1 MTTDPAP
8 LAWSLLAVLAEAAS
22 AIGVPVG
29 RTTPD
34 GTVDDGEGL
43 AAGGAGDAA
52 ASGVEMANRFLFAIP
67 DEVKTGLMVVLAIA
81 IGVYLYLNWI
91 RDQP

>member
-1 MTTDPAP
+1 MTTDPATA
-8 LAWSLLAVLAEAAS
+8 AWSLLAALSDAAA
-22 AIGVPVG
+22 AIGVPG
-29 RTTPD
+29 SRTTPD
-34 GTVDDGEGL
+34 GTVDD
-43 AAGGAGDAA
+43 AGGLDAGTAGDAA
-52 ASGVEMANRFLFAIP
+52 SSGVEMANRFLFAIP